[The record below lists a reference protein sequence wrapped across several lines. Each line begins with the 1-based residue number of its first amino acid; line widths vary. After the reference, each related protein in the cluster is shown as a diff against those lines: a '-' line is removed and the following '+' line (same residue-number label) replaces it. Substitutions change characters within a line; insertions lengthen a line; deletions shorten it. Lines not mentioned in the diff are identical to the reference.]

1 MMPSQSSTN
10 ANANVNA
17 YANAGAGPTCYKCG
31 NCGHFSYQCAMR
43 RWSPKGGKG
52 GYKGGKSGGK
62 GGYKGGKGGRGS
74 PYGKGVSKGGKGAVH
89 HDPIIV
95 PATAVSSKA
104 SPQLIINWN
113 V

>member
-1 MMPSQSSTN
+1 MMPSQSSPN
-10 ANANVNA
+10 ANANA

-31 NCGHFSYQCAMR
+31 NRGHFSYQCAMR
-43 RWSPKGGKG
+43 WWSPKGGKG
-52 GYKGGKSGGK
+52 GYKGGK

-95 PATAVSSKA
+95 PPTVVSS
-104 SPQLIINWN
+104 
-113 V
+113 